1 MVDHVRRV
9 LFVEDD
15 PRVRTAVRALI
26 QSAPSNYMLVGE
38 AASVADAR
46 AQLRAAVP
54 DVLLLD
60 LQLPDGSGLEVLG
73 DATAGPCVALILTVF
88 DDDAHL
94 FDSLRAGAVGYLLK
108 DDVFEPLLPSLDDVC
123 AGGSPMS
130 ASIARRVLR
139 SFRTSPQPPASPPPA
154 ADPALTPRELEV
166 LALLARGSTYDEVA
180 RMLSISTNT
189 VRSYIRRTYEKLHLS
204 SKTEAAMEAMCRG
217 LSPPNGRPDR

>member
-1 MVDHVRRV
+1 MVDPMRRV
-9 LFVEDD
+9 LLVEDD

-26 QSAPSNYMLVGE
+26 QSAPSTYLLVGE
-38 AASVADAR
+38 AATVADAR
-46 AQLRAAVP
+46 AQLRATAP

-73 DATAGPCVALILTVF
+73 DAAAGPCVALILTVF

-108 DDVFEPLLPSLDDVC
+108 DDVFEHLLPSLDDVC

-139 SFRTSPQPPASPPPA
+139 SFRTPPPPA
-154 ADPALTPRELEV
+154 EEPPLTPRELDV

-189 VRSYIRRTYEKLHLS
+189 VRSYIRTIYEKLHVS
-204 SKTEAAMEAMCRG
+204 SKTEAAMEAMRRG
-217 LSPPNGRPDR
+217 LLPPR